1 VSARRNSL
9 TVTTSA
15 GADGLWALARMIA
28 DGQTWL
34 PANPAYLWLMRFFA
48 VSTLVYGVY
57 GGARKA
63 AIAFPIHS

>member
-1 VSARRNSL
+1 M
-9 TVTTSA
+9 
-15 GADGLWALARMIA
+15 WALARMIA

-48 VSTLVYGVY
+48 VSTLIYGVY

-63 AIAFPIHS
+63 AIAIPIHF